1 MNRFADKCEFLMLA
15 KSLKPFILASLM
27 PKELVR
33 FCQKWPKQ

>member
-1 MNRFADKCEFLMLA
+1 LQISANFLTLA
-15 KSLKPFILASLM
+15 KRLKPFILASLM